1 MIINKKLKA
10 NMSMTLVLVIMA
22 VLISAGI
29 VVLLTSI
36 DLANS
41 TKDSFNLYLN
51 EMRSRSCVEEG
62 LNRIKNNSVYTGMLT
77 ISYTD
82 GNCTVDISND
92 PQNVNYKIFLVNS
105 TVGTYNYSLSKKVD
119 ISQDPNI
126 IVE

>member
-1 MIINKKLKA
+1 MKKNLKLKA

-29 VVLLTSI
+29 VVLLTSV

-62 LNRIKNNSVYTGMLT
+62 LNKIKNNTIYTGTLT

-82 GNCTVDISND
+82 GSCSVVISND
-92 PQNVNYKIFLVNS
+92 PENVNYKIFTVNS
-105 TVGTYNYSLSKKVD
+105 SVGTYNYSLLKKVD

-126 IVE
+126 IIE

>member
-1 MIINKKLKA
+1 MKKNLKLKA
-10 NMSMTLVLVIMA
+10 NMSMTLVLIIMA

-29 VVLLTSI
+29 VVLLTSV

-62 LNRIKNNSVYTGMLT
+62 LNKIKNNTGYTGTLT

-82 GNCTVDISND
+82 GSCSVEISND
-92 PQNVNYKIFLVNS
+92 PQNVDYKIFNVNS

-119 ISQDPNI
+119 ISQEPNI
-126 IVE
+126 IID